1 MSPSQRYGNRV
12 TASTSNPALRKTSL
26 DRLVTCSS
34 HVFPFIFTCSLGRC
48 HLPPKN
54 KYTQNV
60 LLFGSERKCMK
71 SYIRMYEASCT
82 DSQLTDFHIRL
93 EGKHCSQDE
102 SPCVGNQRSPDVPQ
116 EMQRVVTAIQ
126 QVQTADHIILETS
139 LLPLIYTQHSEHDSK
154 TGFSDANKLLLKG
167 ARNLPVFPQRC
178 PISTTSCHTHHWV
191 SLFKQKCCVHSLI
204 PVTFIMLFFDH
215 C

>member
-26 DRLVTCSS
+26 DKLVTCSS

-48 HLPPKN
+48 HLPPED
-54 KYTQNV
+54 KYRQKD
-60 LLFGSERKCMK
+60 LYLDHRGS
-71 SYIRMYEASCT
+71 IWNHILYEASCT
-82 DSQLTDFHIRL
+82 DSQLTDFHVRL
-93 EGKHCSQDE
+93 EGKHRSQDE

-116 EMQRVVTAIQ
+116 EMQRVVTAVQ

-154 TGFSDANKLLLKG
+154 KKDFQMVISY
-167 ARNLPVFPQRC
+167 RS
-178 PISTTSCHTHHWV
+178 ISTTSCHTHHRV
-191 SLFKQKCCVHSLI
+191 SLFNRNAV
-204 PVTFIMLFFDH
+204 FIH
-215 C
+215 